1 MSLQMQC
8 SLANTLIA
16 TVRDSE
22 AENPHKLHL
31 FLVHRNYERVC
42 HSETLVIICNMHSET
57 LAIICNMFA
66 VVCYDL
72 LENT

>member
-22 AENPHKLHL
+22 AEK
-31 FLVHRNYERVC
+31 VHRNYERVC

-66 VVCYDL
+66 VVCHDL